1 MTIAED
7 RAGTATGSEL
17 VDELRAWLEQNWD
30 PDLTVGEWWE
40 RLGMAGWAAPM
51 LPADSYGR
59 GLTRGDA
66 LLVAGTIAAFG
77 ALGAPQ
83 GMSIGL
89 ASPTITTHGTR
100 EQIDRLIPPA
110 VTGKVAYCQ
119 LFSEPGAGSDLAGL
133 TTKAVKDGDVWHV
146 DGQKVWTSGGQYADM
161 GMLLARTNPEA
172 PKHQGITW
180 FAIDMHQP
188 GVEIRPLKE
197 MTGHAMF
204 NEVFLTAAEVHDD
217 NRIGD
222 VNNGWAAANTTLFHE
237 RSGMGARSGGGGGGG
252 GRPDPLARMARAG
265 GVAGD
270 LDKRAGDFA
279 PQARKARTATE
290 LPAED
295 ATKKKDRKRVSP
307 AQGLIN
313 LAREMG
319 KLDDPVIRQR
329 LVQAHILQT
338 IAGYTTERHKAVRSQ
353 GGDIPGVPNFSKL
366 LMADIVRLNRDL
378 GMQILGA
385 RGTLHSYDG
394 SDNAMLAQLPGGAAA
409 IGVTGQ
415 ALGAQAL
422 PIYGGT
428 DQIQKNIVGERVL
441 GLPKEPGDLA
451 KVPFNELPKN
461 G

>member
-1 MTIAED
+1 MTIAEASARPSSD
-7 RAGTATGSEL
+7 L
-17 VDELRAWLEQNWD
+17 VDELRAWLEENWD

-40 RLGMAGWAAPM
+40 RLGMAGWSAPM
-51 LPADSYGR
+51 LPEDSYGR
-59 GLTRGDA
+59 GLNRADA
-66 LLVAGTIAAFG
+66 LLVAGTIASFG

-83 GMSIGL
+83 GMAIGL

-133 TTKAVKDGDVWHV
+133 TCRAVKDGDVWHV
-146 DGQKVWTSGGQYADM
+146 DGQKVWTSGGQFADM

-204 NEVFLTAAEVHDD
+204 NEVFLTGAEVPDA

-222 VNNGWAAANTTLFHE
+222 VNNGWAAANTTLLHE
-237 RSGMGARSGGGGGGG
+237 RSGMGARGGGGGG
-252 GRPDPLARMARAG
+252 AMMITRMARAG

-270 LDKRAGDFA
+270 LDKRAGDYA
-279 PQARKARTATE
+279 PQPRAKTATKE
-290 LPAED
+290 KPAAEER
-295 ATKKKDRKRVSP
+295 APRKRPSP
-307 AQGLIN
+307 AQAHIN
-313 LAREMG
+313 LARELG

-329 LVQAHILQT
+329 IVQAHILGS
-338 IAGYTTERHKAVRSQ
+338 IAQYTTERHKAVRSQ
-353 GGDIPGVPNFSKL
+353 GGDIPGVANFSKL

-394 SDNAMLAQLPGGAAA
+394 ADNEMLAKLPGGAAA
-409 IGVTGQ
+409 IAVTGQ

-428 DQIQKNIVGERVL
+428 DQIQKNIVSERAL
-441 GLPKEPGDLA
+441 GLPKEPGDLS
-451 KVPFNELPKN
+451 KIPFNQLPKN

>member
-1 MTIAED
+1 MTMAEE
-7 RAGTATGSEL
+7 TTGSRTEL
-17 VDELRAWLEQNWD
+17 IDELRTWLEENWD

-51 LPADSYGR
+51 LPADCYGR

-66 LLVAGTIAAFG
+66 LIVSATIARSGTLA
-77 ALGAPQ
+77 APA

-89 ASPTITTHGTR
+89 ASPTIATHGTR

-110 VTGKVAYCQ
+110 VTGKIAYCQ

-133 TTKAVKDGDVWHV
+133 TTRAVLDGEVWHV
-146 DGQKVWTSGGQYADM
+146 NGQKVWTSGGQFADM
-161 GMLLARTNPEA
+161 GMLLARTNPDA
-172 PKHQGITW
+172 PKHKGITW
-180 FAIDMHQP
+180 FAIDMKQP
-188 GVEIRPLKE
+188 GVEVRPLKE
-197 MTGHAMF
+197 MTGNAMF
-204 NEVFLTAAEVHDD
+204 NEVFLSDAEVPDA

-222 VNNGWAAANTTLFHE
+222 VNNGWAAANTTLLHE
-237 RSGMGARSGGGGGGG
+237 RSGMAARGGGGEGGI
-252 GRPDPLARMARAG
+252 ARMARAG

-270 LDKRAGDFA
+270 LDKRAGDFIA
-279 PQARKARTATE
+279 RARKVVTVPETPKASKE
-290 LPAED
+290 
-295 ATKKKDRKRVSP
+295 KRPVSP
-307 AQGLIN
+307 AQSHID
-313 LAREMG
+313 LAREFG

-329 LVQAHILQT
+329 IVQAHIL
-338 IAGYTTERHKAVRSQ
+338 GSLSRFNTERHKVVRSQ
-353 GGDIPGVPNFSKL
+353 GGDIPGSANFGKL

-385 RGTLHSYDG
+385 RGMLHAYDPAG
-394 SDNAMLAQLPGGAAA
+394 REQLAELRGGAGAIAA
-409 IGVTGQ
+409 TSQ

-451 KVPFNELPKN
+451 HTPFKELPKN

>member
-1 MTIAED
+1 
-7 RAGTATGSEL
+7 
-17 VDELRAWLEQNWD
+17 
-30 PDLTVGEWWE
+30 
-40 RLGMAGWAAPM
+40 MAGWAAPM
-51 LPADSYGR
+51 LPADCYGKGR
-59 GLTRGDA
+59 SRGDS
-66 LLVAGTIAAFG
+66 LVVASTIAACG
-77 ALGAPQ
+77 ARGAPI

-110 VTGKVAYCQ
+110 VTGRIAYCQ

-133 TTKAVKDGDVWHV
+133 TTRAVKDGDVWHV

-204 NEVFLTAAEVHDD
+204 NEVFLTNAEVHDD
-217 NRIGD
+217 NRNGD
-222 VNNGWAAANTTLFHE
+222 VNNGWAVANTTLLHE
-237 RSGMGARSGGGGGGG
+237 RSGMGARGGGAG
-252 GRPDPLARMARAG
+252 PESAYLTRMARAG

-270 LDKRAGDFA
+270 LDKRAGDFV
-279 PQARKARTATE
+279 TE
-290 LPAED
+290 
-295 ATKKKDRKRVSP
+295 RKRPSSTPKKTDDAPKSP
-307 AQGLIN
+307 AQPHID

-319 KLDDPVIRQR
+319 VLDDPTIRQR
-329 LVQAHILQT
+329 IVQAHIYGTLVRLN
-338 IAGYTTERHKAVRSQ
+338 TERNKAAPVA
-353 GGDIPGVPNFSKL
+353 GIANLGKL
-366 LMADIVRLNRDL
+366 LMGHIMRHNRDL
-378 GMQILGA
+378 GMAILGP
-385 RGTLHSYDG
+385 RGMLHSYDDDAR
-394 SDNAMLAQLPGGAAA
+394 SEMAKLPGGTGAVAATA
-409 IGVTGQ
+409 Q

-441 GLPKEPGDLA
+441 GLPKEPGDLTTL
-451 KVPFNELPKN
+451 PFNQLPKN

>member
-1 MTIAED
+1 MAIADQAVRSSTDLVE
-7 RAGTATGSEL
+7 EL
-17 VDELRAWLEQNWD
+17 QAWLEQNWD

-59 GLTRGDA
+59 GLSRGDS
-66 LLVAGTIAAFG
+66 LIVAATIARFG
-77 ALGAPQ
+77 ALGAPM
-83 GMSIGL
+83 GMAIGL
-89 ASPTITTHGTR
+89 ASPTITTHATR
-100 EQIDRLIPPA
+100 EQIDRLIPDA

-133 TTKAVKDGDVWHV
+133 STRAIQDGELWHV

-161 GMLLARTNPEA
+161 GMLLARTNPDA

-188 GVEIRPLKE
+188 GIDIRPLKE

-204 NEVFLTAAEVHDD
+204 NEVFLTAAEVPDD

-222 VNNGWAAANTTLFHE
+222 IHNGWAVANTTLFHE
-237 RSGMGARSGGGGGGG
+237 RSGMGARSGGGPGGAMPG
-252 GRPDPLARMARAG
+252 RMARAG
-265 GVAGD
+265 TVVGD

-279 PQARKARTATE
+279 PPARTVTASKE
-290 LPAED
+290 PRERA
-295 ATKKKDRKRVSP
+295 RRRPVSP
-307 AQGLIN
+307 AQSHID
-313 LAREMG
+313 LARELG
-319 KLDDPVIRQR
+319 KLDDASIRQGIAK
-329 LVQAHILQT
+329 AHILGTLAQFN
-338 IAGYTTERHKAVRSQ
+338 TERHKAVRTQ
-353 GGDIPGVPNFSKL
+353 GGDIPGIANFSKL
-366 LMADIVRLNRDL
+366 LMADIIRHNRDL

-385 RGTLHSYDG
+385 RGMIHSYD
-394 SDNAMLAQLPGGAAA
+394 DADRDELAKLPGGAAA
-409 IGVTGQ
+409 VAVTAQ

-422 PIYGGT
+422 PIFGGT
-428 DQIQKNIVGERVL
+428 DQIQRNIVSERAL

-451 KVPFNELPKN
+451 KVPFNQLPKN

>member
-1 MTIAED
+1 MTAPSTARPKREDFRMTVAE
-7 RAGTATGSEL
+7 
-17 VDELRAWLEQNWD
+17 ELRSWLEENWD

-59 GLTRGDA
+59 GLSRGDA
-66 LLVAGTIAAFG
+66 LIVASTIASFG
-77 ALGAPQ
+77 ALSAPM

-133 TTKAVKDGDVWHV
+133 TCKAVRDGDVWHV
-146 DGQKVWTSGGQYADM
+146 DGQKVWTSGGQHADM

-188 GVEIRPLKE
+188 GVDIRPLKE

-222 VNNGWAAANTTLFHE
+222 VNNGWAAANTTLLHE
-237 RSGMGARSGGGGGGG
+237 RSGMGARGGGG
-252 GRPDPLARMARAG
+252 GRMGGRMARAG

-270 LDKRAGDFA
+270 LDKRAGDFTA
-279 PQARKARTATE
+279 KPRAKTATKE
-290 LPAED
+290 AAPTEKGPR
-295 ATKKKDRKRVSP
+295 TVGSP

-313 LAREMG
+313 LARELG

-329 LVQAHILQT
+329 LVQAHILGA

-353 GGDIPGVPNFSKL
+353 GGDIAGVANFSKL

-378 GMQILGA
+378 GLQILGA

-394 SDNAMLAQLPGGAAA
+394 AANEALAKLPGGAAA
-409 IGVTGQ
+409 AGVTAQ
-415 ALGAQAL
+415 ALSAQAL

-428 DQIQKNIVGERVL
+428 DQIQRNIVGERAL
-441 GLPKEPGDLA
+441 GLPKEPGDLS

>member
-1 MTIAED
+1 
-7 RAGTATGSEL
+7 
-17 VDELRAWLEQNWD
+17 
-30 PDLTVGEWWE
+30 
-40 RLGMAGWAAPM
+40 
-51 LPADSYGR
+51 
-59 GLTRGDA
+59 
-66 LLVAGTIAAFG
+66 
-77 ALGAPQ
+77 
-83 GMSIGL
+83 
-89 ASPTITTHGTR
+89 
-100 EQIDRLIPPA
+100 
-110 VTGKVAYCQ
+110 
-119 LFSEPGAGSDLAGL
+119 
-133 TTKAVKDGDVWHV
+133 
-146 DGQKVWTSGGQYADM
+146 M
-161 GMLLARTNPEA
+161 GMLLARTNVDA

-180 FAIDMHQP
+180 FAIEMLQP

-222 VNNGWAAANTTLFHE
+222 VNNGWAAANTTLLHE
-237 RSGMGARSGGGGGGG
+237 RSGMGARGGGGGGMG
-252 GRPDPLARMARAG
+252 GRMARAG

-279 PQARKARTATE
+279 PSARKATTATE
-290 LPAED
+290 QRPAAEE
-295 ATKKKDRKRVSP
+295 KKPRKRVSP
-307 AQGLIN
+307 AQSHIN
-313 LAREMG
+313 LARELG

-329 LVQAHILQT
+329 IVQAHILGS

-353 GGDIPGVPNFSKL
+353 GGDIAGVANFSKL

-394 SDNAMLAQLPGGAAA
+394 SDNDELAKLPGGAAA
-409 IGVTGQ
+409 AAVTAQ
-415 ALGAQAL
+415 ALSAQAL

-428 DQIQKNIVGERVL
+428 DQIQRNIVGERAL
-441 GLPKEPGDLA
+441 GLPKEPGDLS

>member
-1 MTIAED
+1 MTIAEES
-7 RAGTATGSEL
+7 TGARRSNDL
-17 VDELRAWLEQNWD
+17 VDELRAWLEENWD

-40 RLGMAGWAAPM
+40 RLGLAGWSAPM
-51 LPADSYGR
+51 LPEDCYGR

-66 LLVAGTIAAFG
+66 LVVSSTIAQFG

-133 TTKAVKDGDVWHV
+133 TCKAVKDGDIWHV
-146 DGQKVWTSGGQYADM
+146 DGQKVWTSGGQFADM

-204 NEVFLTAAEVHDD
+204 NEVFLSGAEVPDA

-222 VNNGWAAANTTLFHE
+222 VNNGWAAANTTLLHE
-237 RSGMGARSGGGGGGG
+237 RSGMGARGGGGGGG
-252 GRPDPLARMARAG
+252 AMAFARMARAG

-270 LDKRAGDFA
+270 LDKRAGDFVTPRPAKTATEA
-279 PQARKARTATE
+279 PKEKKARKAM
-290 LPAED
+290 
-295 ATKKKDRKRVSP
+295 SP

-313 LAREMG
+313 LARELG
-319 KLDDPVIRQR
+319 KDKDPVIRQR
-329 LVQAHILQT
+329 LVQAHILGS

-353 GGDIPGVPNFSKL
+353 GGDIPGVANFSKL

-394 SDNAMLAQLPGGAAA
+394 SGNDLLAKLPGGAAA

-428 DQIQKNIVGERVL
+428 DQIQKNIVGERAL
-441 GLPKEPGDLA
+441 GLPKEPGDLS
-451 KVPFNELPKN
+451 KLPFNQLPKN